1 MANQARFV
9 RDRDLLAASKD
20 RVSAGV
26 LVEKLERTLRNEL
39 ALAKRLFA
47 IQSRDSRIGFEA
59 TNHYFYVPADL
70 IEKVLICRDLLD
82 RWLPGLR

>member
-1 MANQARFV
+1 MTAVGVTSDSNLDSV
-9 RDRDLLAASKD
+9 RPGDPAFGFSHRS
-20 RVSAGV
+20 RG
-26 LVEKLERTLRNEL
+26 RTLRNEL
-39 ALAKRLFA
+39 ALAKRLFV

-70 IEKVLICRDLLD
+70 IEKILICRDLLD